1 MSRPRRILPIGGLAI
16 AAAAVLL
23 MASSAGASQS
33 GPVDAA
39 RAHIEAG
46 RYAEGLTAARQAER
60 DKPNDYIARY
70 YVALA
75 LYGLGQHDQ
84 AEAAARDALRL
95 APPSSQA
102 EIQLLIDRVSSNRT
116 SSGKV
121 AEADA
126 ALAEGLSGKAARLY
140 EEAFNANRREYEI
153 GLKAAELYANR
164 TQEPLK
170 AAAILRWVQTSNAS
184 AEIIQ
189 KAFDLLERL
198 KPALRQI
205 SDQEL
210 AAARAAP
217 DWPTAK
223 SRVALAIEADPS
235 NPANQPTML
244 GLAMKANDL
253 AAVETST
260 KALARANQLTVDLVL
275 SQPGIRAVAARPE
288 FMSLMTDTLG
298 GPAAESIRQS
308 AGADPAA
315 YLTLLASEG
324 RLALDS
330 IDQSNPETTTAR
342 RIQRITA
349 YRATGPCKG
358 VFTFENRMMYAL
370 GNAGAI
376 TEGGYD
382 WAASDLRESFGSF
395 WSNPPA
401 GFAPNDLYIRFQGAP
416 YTASVKFKMN
426 LIVLGVDVGWP
437 YVPNL
442 ATEAVDALLARC
454 VPPPRAR

>member
-1 MSRPRRILPIGGLAI
+1 MSRPCRILPIGGLAI
-16 AAAAVLL
+16 TAAAVLL
-23 MASSAGASQS
+23 TASSAGAFQS

-39 RAHIEAG
+39 RGHIEAG

-60 DKPNDYIARY
+60 DKPNDYTARY

-170 AAAILRWVQTSNAS
+170 AAAILRWIQTSNAS

-235 NPANQPTML
+235 NPANQSTML
-244 GLAMKANDL
+244 GLAMEANDL
-253 AAVETST
+253 AAVETSA

-315 YLTLLASEG
+315 YLTQLASQG
-324 RLALDS
+324 RLALDTE
-330 IDQSNPETTTAR
+330 QRNNQTTVAR

-358 VFTFENRMMYAL
+358 DFTFENRMMYAS
-370 GNAGAI
+370 GSARAI
-376 TEGGYD
+376 TEAGWD
-382 WAASDLRESFGSF
+382 WASSDVRKSFF
-395 WSNPPA
+395 TVWSPANLPA
-401 GFAPNDLYIRFQGAP
+401 GSGPKGRYIRIQG
-416 YTASVKFKMN
+416 YTAGVKFYAN
-426 LIVLGVDVGWP
+426 LILLEVDAGPP

-442 ATEAVDALLARC
+442 ATEAVGALLARC
-454 VPPPRAR
+454 VPPARAR